1 MSSIHPRLR
10 PALLRAFVCVGVRC
24 EDPAD
29 VRVPGKPRPTGTT
42 AASQDGFIGTRE
54 AVTARKPSRATSR
67 GRDPQVTQRERANN
81 NDAGYGRAR
90 LLFCPGWRS
99 TRRDD
104 RLPSLPVAQRS
115 LNWPAPS
122 CPQVAVVPKARPAI
136 APRTRT
142 IRVRG
147 AFQLRPVEEG
157 PARLTQYRRVSLS
170 GLVLC
175 LPCQPSRFARPLGH
189 LNLAFFRPFRLPLVT
204 PLREHHQLLLSSR
217 NLRPRLLALMSKDV
231 EVFASRGQ
239 LGLDLSQ
246 ISSRHLLLVPLGQ
259 QLILT
264 GFQLG

>member
-54 AVTARKPSRATSR
+54 AVRVRKPSRATRR
-67 GRDPQVTQRERANN
+67 GRDPQVTQRERTNSD
-81 NDAGYGRAR
+81 DAGYGRAR
-90 LLFCPGWRS
+90 LLFCPGWRFAH
-99 TRRDD
+99 RDD

-115 LNWPAPS
+115 LNGSAPS
-122 CPQVAVVPKARPAI
+122 CPQVAVVPKASRAI

-157 PARLTQYRRVSLS
+157 SCKTYPVPQGLALRSGALS
-170 GLVLC
+170 
-175 LPCQPSRFARPLGH
+175 ARPTEQVCST
-189 LNLAFFRPFRLPLVT
+189 A
-204 PLREHHQLLLSSR
+204 
-217 NLRPRLLALMSKDV
+217 
-231 EVFASRGQ
+231 
-239 LGLDLSQ
+239 
-246 ISSRHLLLVPLGQ
+246 
-259 QLILT
+259 
-264 GFQLG
+264 